1 METPSSQQS
10 SHNQGGADG
19 RQSEGSL
26 TPSSSSN
33 SQHADLPTLEAVL
46 TTILVEQLEKSEEYV
61 AAAVSSFKEEDVTNV
76 SLLLALLENSKANGA
91 GLDTLSEFKKCIL
104 VENRKLSTV
113 FWVLLEKHG

>member
-26 TPSSSSN
+26 TPSSSN

-76 SLLLALLENSKANGA
+76 SLLLALLENSKANSA